1 MRKKKS
7 LMHRFYV
14 ESLSK
19 LWQVK
24 NAIDQIY
31 YTVKH
36 VARVVKMVVECKDYV
51 LVVRYKDST
60 GCSWSARNAESAS
73 DLCMHG
79 ANRIDLDNM

>member
-7 LMHRFYV
+7 IMHRFYV

-19 LWQVK
+19 LWQ
-24 NAIDQIY
+24 AIDQIC

-36 VARVVKMVVECKDYV
+36 VAIVAKMVIECKDYV

-60 GCSWSARNAESAS
+60 GYSWSARNAAS

-79 ANRIDLDNM
+79 ASMIDLDNM

>member
-1 MRKKKS
+1 
-7 LMHRFYV
+7 MHRLFT
-14 ESLSK
+14 ESLSR

-24 NAIDQIY
+24 NAIDQMC

-36 VARVVKMVVECKDYV
+36 VAIAAKMIAECKDYV

-60 GCSWSARNAESAS
+60 GYSWSARNSESAS

-79 ANRIDLDNM
+79 ASMIDLDN

>member
-1 MRKKKS
+1 MRKKKGII
-7 LMHRFYV
+7 HRFYV

-19 LWQVK
+19 LWQ
-24 NAIDQIY
+24 AIDQVC

-36 VARVVKMVVECKDYV
+36 VARVAKMVAECRDYV

-60 GCSWSARNAESAS
+60 GYSWSARNSESAS

-79 ANRIDLDNM
+79 ASMIDLDNM

>member
-7 LMHRFYV
+7 IIHGFYV

-19 LWQVK
+19 LWQ
-24 NAIDQIY
+24 AIDQVC

-36 VARVVKMVVECKDYV
+36 VVMVAKMVAECKDYV

-60 GCSWSARNAESAS
+60 GCLLEMQHQIFV
-73 DLCMHG
+73 CTEQV
-79 ANRIDLDNM
+79 

>member
-7 LMHRFYV
+7 IMYRFYV

-19 LWQVK
+19 LWQ
-24 NAIDQIY
+24 AIDQVC

-36 VARVVKMVVECKDYV
+36 VVRVAKMVIECRGYV

-60 GCSWSARNAESAS
+60 GCLLEMWHQNFVCTEQV
-73 DLCMHG
+73 
-79 ANRIDLDNM
+79 

>member
-1 MRKKKS
+1 MRKKKNV
-7 LMHRFYV
+7 MYRFYV

-19 LWQVK
+19 LWQS
-24 NAIDQIY
+24 IDQVC

-36 VARVVKMVVECKDYV
+36 VARVAKMVIECKDYV

-60 GCSWSARNAESAS
+60 GYSWSARNAESAS

-79 ANRIDLDNM
+79 ASMIDLDNM

>member
-7 LMHRFYV
+7 IIHRFYV

-19 LWQVK
+19 LWQ
-24 NAIDQIY
+24 AIDQVC

-36 VARVVKMVVECKDYV
+36 VARVAKMVAECRDYV

-60 GCSWSARNAESAS
+60 GYSWSARTAESAS

-79 ANRIDLDNM
+79 ASMIDLDNM

>member
-7 LMHRFYV
+7 ILHRFYI

-19 LWQVK
+19 LWQ
-24 NAIDQIY
+24 DQVC

-36 VARVVKMVVECKDYV
+36 VARVAKMVIECKDYV

-60 GCSWSARNAESAS
+60 GYSWSARNAAS
-73 DLCMHG
+73 DLCM
-79 ANRIDLDNM
+79 ASMIDLDNM

>member
-7 LMHRFYV
+7 IMHRLYI

-24 NAIDQIY
+24 NVIDQVC

-36 VARVVKMVVECKDYV
+36 VARVVKMVATCKDYV

-60 GCSWSARNAESAS
+60 GYSWSARNAESAS

-79 ANRIDLDNM
+79 ASMIDLDNM

>member
-7 LMHRFYV
+7 IML
-14 ESLSK
+14 STKGLSK
-19 LWQVK
+19 LWQ
-24 NAIDQIY
+24 AIDQVC

-36 VARVVKMVVECKDYV
+36 VVRVAKMVIECRDYV

-60 GCSWSARNAESAS
+60 GYSWSARNAESAS

-79 ANRIDLDNM
+79 ASMIDLDN